1 MRLTEYLVAITGKFS
16 NKKQLVVLD
25 RVKYR

>member
-1 MRLTEYLVAITGKFS
+1 MIITEYLVAITGKFS
-16 NKKQLVVLD
+16 NKKQLVALD

>member
-1 MRLTEYLVAITGKFS
+1 MRITEYLVAITGKFS
-16 NKKQLVVLD
+16 NKKQLVVFD